1 MLENVKKI
9 WKKSLSKSEM
19 IEFILSLPEHQWMR
33 ENQYIVLNI
42 TEFLERLPLRVLSKV
57 FYEESTI
64 LVQSNG
70 KFACSVTNAHQN
82 AILIFP
88 ELYNYLTKIND
99 GWAKAVL
106 AHEVAHIYFDH
117 KNNNDIMET
126 QVEADEFACEMGYL
140 DQIEDFLLDQP
151 ESIEKRVRLSFVTTY
166 YFAKVN
172 PDAIDSL

>member
-9 WKKSLSKSEM
+9 WKKSMSKPQM
-19 IEFILSLPEHQWMR
+19 IEYILAAPEHVWMR
-33 ENQYIVLNI
+33 ENQYVYMHME
-42 TEFLERLPLRVLSKV
+42 EFLERLPLKVLSKV
-57 FYEESTI
+57 FYQEST
-64 LVQSNG
+64 VFVRSTG
-70 KFACSVTNAHQN
+70 KFACSVTNMHQN
-82 AILIFP
+82 AILVFP

-117 KNNNDIMET
+117 KHNNDIMET

-140 DQIEDFLLDQP
+140 DQIEDFLHDQP

-172 PDAIDSL
+172 PDAIDAL